1 MTDVAVTL
9 SSVEQI
15 LRSADL
21 LEEVRGPDD
30 VVVLGVSQDSRT
42 TAEGDLFLAWK
53 GTDLDAHDF
62 VPAAVGRGAV
72 ATVVERPLDLEIP
85 QIVVS
90 DGRRAAALAADAVMG
105 SPSLDMLAVGVT
117 GTNGKTTTSLLV
129 RHLLSP
135 EIRTAVIGTLGLVE
149 DEGVRPGTEGLT
161 TPGPVQLAVWLRDL
175 ADGGVGAVV
184 LEASSHALEQHRLDG
199 VHFDVAVFTNLTQE
213 HLDYHGDMA
222 AYRHAK
228 TLLVGLVTEQG
239 TVIVNGS
246 DDAWDGIDVEGRTL
260 RTYAI
265 DEDADVRASDLELGS
280 NGTSF
285 SLRVNGEA
293 YPVRLPLVGRYNVEN
308 ALAAVSVA
316 IAAGVPIERV
326 LDRLGDVPQISGRL
340 ETVVSE
346 PFSVLIDF
354 AHTPAALEGA
364 LAALEPLTKG
374 RLIVLFG
381 AGGDRDRTKRRP
393 MADAVARVADV
404 MVVTSDNP
412 RTEDPEAIID
422 DVVEGL
428 QGLEGIEVVRI
439 ADRRT
444 AIRKALELASLGDTV
459 VLAGKGHES
468 YQVIGTERHPFD
480 EAAIVRDT
488 LRDMGVL

>member
-1 MTDVAVTL
+1 MTDATVTL
-9 SSVEQI
+9 GSVEQV

-21 LEEVRGPDD
+21 LEEVRGPED

-42 TAEGDLFLAWK
+42 TKEGDLFLAWK
-53 GTDLDAHDF
+53 GTGLDAHDF
-62 VPAAVGRGAV
+62 VPAAMGRGAV
-72 ATVVERPLDLEIP
+72 ATVVERPLDVEIP
-85 QIVVS
+85 QIVVRN
-90 DGRRAAALAADAVMG
+90 GRRAAALAAETVMG
-105 SPSLDMLAVGVT
+105 SPSLEMLTVGVT
-117 GTNGKTTTSLLV
+117 GTNGKTTTALLL

-149 DEGVRPGTEGLT
+149 DDGVRPGTEGLT

-199 VHFDVAVFTNLTQE
+199 VLFDVAVFTNLTQD

-222 AYRHAK
+222 SYRDAK
-228 TLLVGLVTEQG
+228 TLLAGLVSERG

-246 DDAWDGIDVEGRTL
+246 DDAWTEIDAQGRTL

-265 DEDADVRASDLELGS
+265 DGDADVRASDLELDPS
-280 NGTSF
+280 GTSF
-285 SLRVNGEA
+285 TMVADGETHS
-293 YPVRLPLVGRYNVEN
+293 VRMPLVGRYNVEN
-308 ALAAVSVA
+308 ALAAVSAA
-316 IAAGVPIERV
+316 IAAGVPMERIV
-326 LDRLGDVPQISGRL
+326 ERLGDVPQISGRL

-364 LAALEPLTKG
+364 LAALAPLTTG

-381 AGGDRDRTKRRP
+381 AGGDRDRSKRRP

-412 RTEDPEAIID
+412 RTEDPEAIMD
-422 DVVEGL
+422 DVVD
-428 QGLEGIEVVRI
+428 GLEGIDFVRI

-444 AIRKALELASLGDTV
+444 AIRKALEMARPGDTV

-468 YQVIGTERHPFD
+468 YQVIGTEKQPFD
-480 EAAIVRDT
+480 EAAIVRDS

>member
-1 MTDVAVTL
+1 MTDVTVTL
-9 SSVEQI
+9 RSVERI

-21 LEEVRGPDD
+21 LEEVRGPED

-42 TAEGDLFLAWK
+42 TEEGDLFLAWK

-90 DGRRAAALAADAVMG
+90 DGRRAAALTAAAVMG
-105 SPSLDMLAVGVT
+105 SPSLDMLTVGVT
-117 GTNGKTTTSLLV
+117 GTNGKTTTALLV
-129 RHLLSP
+129 QHLLTP

-149 DEGVRPGTEGLT
+149 DDGVRPGTEGLT
-161 TPGPVQLAVWLRDL
+161 TPGPVQLALWLRDL

-222 AYRHAK
+222 AYRDAK

-239 TVIVNGS
+239 TLIVNRS
-246 DDAWDGIDVEGRTL
+246 DVAWARIDPQGRTL

-265 DEDADVRASDLELGS
+265 DEDADVRASDLELDPS
-280 NGTSF
+280 GTSF
-285 SLRVNGEA
+285 TLGVDGEA
-293 YPVRLPLVGRYNVEN
+293 HSVRIPLVGRYNVEN

-316 IAAGVPIERV
+316 IAAGVPLAHV

-340 ETVVSE
+340 ETVVTE

-364 LAALEPLTKG
+364 LAALAPLTTG

-422 DVVEGL
+422 DVVD
-428 QGLEGIEVVRI
+428 GLEGIEFLRI

-444 AIRKALELASLGDTV
+444 AIRKALELASPGDTV
-459 VLAGKGHES
+459 VLAGKGHER
-468 YQVIGTERHPFD
+468 YQVIGTEKRPFD
-480 EAAIVRDT
+480 EAAIVREA
-488 LRDMGVL
+488 LRDMGAL